1 MRSIAYLMMV
11 VLICGCTAVRVRDV
25 PGTRWTKV
33 QTREL
38 VGWWCSD
45 RDKQLWRA
53 ELTAKGELLIGS
65 ISLRADDQFEL
76 MDSIAVPTRVGDRDM
91 LCVRIKTKI
100 ESEAGYGF
108 MLMRRD
114 GTDKITLMFPNGDN
128 IKQMVAD
135 GKINGKLLKYG
146 SLEDSFVYLAENDK
160 DFLAV
165 LKDAPIEK
173 IFDDRFKID
182 LTRLQMP

>member
-1 MRSIAYLMMV
+1 
-11 VLICGCTAVRVRDV
+11 
-25 PGTRWTKV
+25 
-33 QTREL
+33 
-38 VGWWCSD
+38 
-45 RDKQLWRA
+45 
-53 ELTAKGELLIGS
+53 
-65 ISLRADDQFEL
+65 
-76 MDSIAVPTRVGDRDM
+76 
-91 LCVRIKTKI
+91 
-100 ESEAGYGF
+100 

-114 GTDKITLMFPNGDN
+114 GIDKITLLFPNGDN
-128 IKQMVAD
+128 IKQMIAD